1 MKVRNYRM
9 SNEITLHSVGESLL
23 PVVSDLKLEL
33 ELVGDHYSIVNH
45 DEFMAELKQLDEQI
59 DNYEYKSEDRQD
71 VKKFRAAVNKYS
83 TNLNKAVKEHQAHL
97 FGHVNEQKAEASG
110 LMSGIIKKLDVGLKE
125 DEARMKAEKA
135 YELEQAFKNA
145 IVHFEHLKNSQLSFE
160 DVQNSSWFNITT
172 SKTAAIRELDE
183 RLIAVNELVAN
194 IMNPE
199 KDVLKNAD
207 ALNRTNWNELQALN
221 LIATEHKAIE
231 LEQQRQ
237 VEIKEQ
243 IVEKV
248 AEKVVD
254 EEVKIDNLDEKA
266 TILIHKS
273 DLRRVE
279 AMLKGLKVDYTVIL

>member
-1 MKVRNYRM
+1 MK
-9 SNEITLHSVGESLL
+9 NEITLRSVGESLL
-23 PVVSDLKLEL
+23 PVVSDLHLEL

-207 ALNRTNWNELQALN
+207 ALSRTNWNELQALN
-221 LIATEHKAIE
+221 LIATEHKAVE

-243 IVEKV
+243 IVKKV
-248 AEKVVD
+248 AEKVV
-254 EEVKIDNLDEKA
+254 EEDVKIDNLDEKA

>member
-1 MKVRNYRM
+1 MK
-9 SNEITLHSVGESLL
+9 NEITLHSVGESLL

-83 TNLNKAVKEHQAHL
+83 TNLNKSVKEHQAHL

-145 IVHFEHLKNSQLSFE
+145 IVHFEHLKNSKLSFE

-221 LIATEHKAIE
+221 LIATEHKAVE

-254 EEVKIDNLDEKA
+254 EEVKIDDLDEKA

>member
-1 MKVRNYRM
+1 MK
-9 SNEITLHSVGESLL
+9 NEITLRSVGESLL
-23 PVVSDLKLEL
+23 PVVSDLHLEL

-83 TNLNKAVKEHQAHL
+83 TNLNKAVKEHQTYL

-110 LMSGIIKKLDVGLKE
+110 LMSNIIKKLDVGLKE

-207 ALNRTNWNELQALN
+207 ALSRTNWNELQALN

-248 AEKVVD
+248 AEKVV
-254 EEVKIDNLDEKA
+254 EEDVKIDNLDEKA

>member
-1 MKVRNYRM
+1 M

-145 IVHFEHLKNSQLSFE
+145 IVHFEHLKNSKLSFE
-160 DVQNSSWFNITT
+160 YVQNSSWFNITT

-221 LIATEHKAIE
+221 LIATEHKAVE

>member
-1 MKVRNYRM
+1 MK
-9 SNEITLHSVGESLL
+9 NEITLHSVGESLL

-145 IVHFEHLKNSQLSFE
+145 IVHFEHLKNSKLSFE

-221 LIATEHKAIE
+221 LIATEHKAVE

-248 AEKVVD
+248 AEKVVE

>member
-1 MKVRNYRM
+1 MK
-9 SNEITLHSVGESLL
+9 NEITLHSVGESLL

-97 FGHVNEQKAEASG
+97 FGQVNEQKAEASG

-145 IVHFEHLKNSQLSFE
+145 IVHFEHLKNSKLSFE

-207 ALNRTNWNELQALN
+207 ALSRTNWNELQALN
-221 LIATEHKAIE
+221 LIATEHKAVE

-248 AEKVVD
+248 AEKVV
-254 EEVKIDNLDEKA
+254 EEDVKIDNLDEKA

>member
-1 MKVRNYRM
+1 MK
-9 SNEITLHSVGESLL
+9 NEITLRSVGESLL
-23 PVVSDLKLEL
+23 PVVSDLHLEL

-110 LMSGIIKKLDVGLKE
+110 LMSSIIKKLDVGLKE

-199 KDVLKNAD
+199 KCFKK
-207 ALNRTNWNELQALN
+207 R
-221 LIATEHKAIE
+221 
-231 LEQQRQ
+231 
-237 VEIKEQ
+237 
-243 IVEKV
+243 
-248 AEKVVD
+248 
-254 EEVKIDNLDEKA
+254 
-266 TILIHKS
+266 
-273 DLRRVE
+273 
-279 AMLKGLKVDYTVIL
+279 

>member
-1 MKVRNYRM
+1 MK
-9 SNEITLHSVGESLL
+9 NEITLHSVGESLL

-145 IVHFEHLKNSQLSFE
+145 IVHFEHLKNSKLSFE

-221 LIATEHKAIE
+221 LIATEHKAVE

-243 IVEKV
+243 IVDKV

>member
-1 MKVRNYRM
+1 MK
-9 SNEITLHSVGESLL
+9 NEITLHSVGESLL

-254 EEVKIDNLDEKA
+254 EEVKIDDLDEKA